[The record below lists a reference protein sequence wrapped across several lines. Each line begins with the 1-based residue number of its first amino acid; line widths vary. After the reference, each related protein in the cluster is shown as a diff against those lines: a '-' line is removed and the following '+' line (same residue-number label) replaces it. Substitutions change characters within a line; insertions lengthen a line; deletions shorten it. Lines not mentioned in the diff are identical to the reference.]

1 MHVCERVTDSR
12 PQPIRTGAKSV
23 AQLVG
28 SAVVLPLGDP
38 REQCRR
44 CRQAVMV
51 VTEVIA
57 VVNDV
62 LVKLLWQLQPLGP
75 QGWQQQGS
83 RVVQGRAPVSLPLVG
98 RRRQL

>member
-1 MHVCERVTDSR
+1 
-12 PQPIRTGAKSV
+12 
-23 AQLVG
+23 
-28 SAVVLPLGDP
+28 
-38 REQCRR
+38 
-44 CRQAVMV
+44 MV

-62 LVKLLWQLQPLGP
+62 SVKLLWQLQPLGP

-98 RRRQL
+98 RRRQLRRMRHRRTSKALESSRKRVDAEWDPV